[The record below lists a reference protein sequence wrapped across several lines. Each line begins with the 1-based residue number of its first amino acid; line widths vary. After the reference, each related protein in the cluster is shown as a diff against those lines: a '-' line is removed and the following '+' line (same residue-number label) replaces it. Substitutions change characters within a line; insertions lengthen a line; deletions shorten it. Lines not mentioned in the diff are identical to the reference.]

1 MLMENQKSNK
11 VLVVLLILFIIITIL
26 LGGYII
32 FSKNSTNK
40 NVNNSQKNDGT
51 SDNVSNVVN
60 SEYNYNLTKRT
71 TTQAVKESTYK
82 MKVTV
87 DTEGNVY
94 LDCNDSVINDV
105 KNENIKKNLTNLR
118 SKYDVYFPEDHP
130 EDDKSN
136 NAYKLDID
144 KVMTAYYIEL
154 GNFGYGYFVFV
165 KENGT
170 ISYISILSI
179 LENGEINVK
188 DVDTIKNVVSIVNND
203 YGNQSY
209 AIILDGTEV
218 SLYDYIK

>member
-1 MLMENQKSNK
+1 MENQKSNK
-11 VLVVLLILFIIITIL
+11 VLFVLLILFIIITIL
-26 LGGYII
+26 LGCYII

-40 NVNNSQKNDGT
+40 TVNNSQKNDGT

-71 TTQAVKESTYK
+71 TTQAVKDSTYK

>member
-1 MLMENQKSNK
+1 MENQKSNK

-26 LGGYII
+26 LGCYII

-40 NVNNSQKNDGT
+40 TVNNSQKNDGT

-71 TTQAVKESTYK
+71 TTQAVISGDIQII
-82 MKVTV
+82 V

-188 DVDTIKNVVSIVNND
+188 EVDTIKNVVSIVNND
-203 YGNQSY
+203 YGHQSY

>member
-1 MLMENQKSNK
+1 MENQKSNK

-26 LGGYII
+26 LGCYII

-40 NVNNSQKNDGT
+40 TLNNSQKNDGT

-203 YGNQSY
+203 YDNQSY

>member
-1 MLMENQKSNK
+1 MENQKSNK

-26 LGGYII
+26 FGCYII

-40 NVNNSQKNDGT
+40 TLNNSQKNDGT

-136 NAYKLDID
+136 NAYRLDID

>member
-26 LGGYII
+26 FGCYII

-40 NVNNSQKNDGT
+40 TVNNSQKNDGT

-188 DVDTIKNVVSIVNND
+188 DVDTIKNGVSIVNND

-209 AIILDGTEV
+209 TIILDGTEV
-218 SLYDYIK
+218 S

>member
-1 MLMENQKSNK
+1 MENQKSNK

-26 LGGYII
+26 LGCYII

-94 LDCNDSVINDV
+94 LDCNDSVINNV

>member
-1 MLMENQKSNK
+1 MENQKSNK
-11 VLVVLLILFIIITIL
+11 VLVVLLISFIIITIL

-40 NVNNSQKNDGT
+40 TVNNSQKNDGT

-218 SLYDYIK
+218 SLNDYIK

>member
-1 MLMENQKSNK
+1 MENQKSNK

-26 LGGYII
+26 LGCYII

-40 NVNNSQKNDGT
+40 TVNNSQKNDGT

-71 TTQAVKESTYK
+71 TTQAVKEFTYK